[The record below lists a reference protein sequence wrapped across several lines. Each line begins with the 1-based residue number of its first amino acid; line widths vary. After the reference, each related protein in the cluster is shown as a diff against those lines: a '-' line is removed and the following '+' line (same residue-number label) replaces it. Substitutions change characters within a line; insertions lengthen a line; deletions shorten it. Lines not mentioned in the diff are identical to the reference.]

1 MSAHGLP
8 QYASYIGRR
17 DDNMPPRL
25 RVTYQ
30 LLNKRQRLIDVFDY
44 LDRDD
49 AIELTFG
56 GNLFDASNKYF
67 CTCRAGDF
75 CTFL

>member
-17 DDNMPPRL
+17 DHNMTARL
-25 RVTYQ
+25 HMTYQ
-30 LLNKRQRLIDVFDY
+30 LLNKGQWLVDVFDY
-44 LDRDD
+44 LDRKD
-49 AIELTFG
+49 AVELAFR
-56 GNLFDASNKYF
+56 GNLFDASDKYF

-75 CTFL
+75 CTI